1 MGYSGNPG
9 SRHGIPLHSLN
20 GSVAQGVTTEI
31 QGRERNESEEN
42 IVMKNDEMIR
52 TVEVKVDLER
62 ESSTDS
68 IRQLELGR

>member
-1 MGYSGNPG
+1 MGYSGNPS

-62 ESSTDS
+62 EGSTDS
-68 IRQLELGR
+68 IRQLEFGR